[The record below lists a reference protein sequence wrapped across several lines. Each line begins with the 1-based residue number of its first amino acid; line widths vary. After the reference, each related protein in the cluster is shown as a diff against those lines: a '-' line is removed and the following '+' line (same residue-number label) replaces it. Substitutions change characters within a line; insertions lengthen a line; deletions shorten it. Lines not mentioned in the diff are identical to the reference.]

1 MAFNDNCLISI
12 MFLLCA
18 NIFIVYKTI
27 SQDKDNQYYIDE
39 TNSKY
44 LSYLFYTKDGVYIG
58 ELSTKDFAEHEY
70 KKILERINK

>member
-27 SQDKDNQYYIDE
+27 SQDKDNQYYINE
-39 TNSKY
+39 SIIVVIA
-44 LSYLFYTKDGVYIG
+44 LFNVIYVIALVGLMIFNYQTALM
-58 ELSTKDFAEHEY
+58 E
-70 KKILERINK
+70 

>member
-27 SQDKDNQYYIDE
+27 SQDKDNQYYINE
-39 TNSKY
+39 SIIVVIA
-44 LSYLFYTKDGVYIG
+44 LFNVIYVIALVGLMIFNYQTALMK
-58 ELSTKDFAEHEY
+58 
-70 KKILERINK
+70 

>member
-27 SQDKDNQYYIDE
+27 SQDKDNQYYINE
-39 TNSKY
+39 SIIVVIA
-44 LSYLFYTKDGVYIG
+44 LFNVMYIIALVG
-58 ELSTKDFAEHEY
+58 LMIFNYQTALMK
-70 KKILERINK
+70 

>member
-27 SQDKDNQYYIDE
+27 SQDKDNQYYINE
-39 TNSKY
+39 SIIVIIA
-44 LSYLFYTKDGVYIG
+44 LFNVIYVIALVGLMIFNYQTALMK
-58 ELSTKDFAEHEY
+58 
-70 KKILERINK
+70 